1 MTQGGPVLECP
12 RRGRWCAL
20 AILSS
25 LVLAA
30 LTATWTQASDTQW
43 WILDSPSDYAKSESR
58 GVVVRADGSLEPGPR
73 AVSTPLDSLAVVWS
87 AVVLRDGSVALAGD
101 HGLILRWRPGGG
113 VRPWARLA
121 AGQVLSLAADGDGV
135 VAGTGPDGLVYRVS
149 DRGDTTLLARTGER
163 YVWGLVRAGGAAW
176 YAATGSRGRLL
187 RLEGG
192 KVRIVADTDES
203 NLVSILADGNGGAF
217 AGGDSKGRVY
227 RAYADGSLRTVFDAS
242 EDEIRALALG
252 PDGAL
257 YAAALSTPG
266 TTEDDKS
273 AEPKPVET
281 APAGGRATIYR
292 IVPDSSAMA
301 WWVSPQSLVFALAGT
316 GDAAGDRRGILAA
329 TGSRAAVY
337 LVERAGAASQWL
349 ASPEGQV
356 TALASGPGGR
366 LYAAT
371 SNPATLWQLGPDR
384 APRGELLSQALDA
397 RRIARFG
404 QLQWRG
410 DAGGGRV
417 SLSTR
422 SGNSDE
428 PDTTWSP
435 WAPVGAGERG
445 GAIHSQPA
453 RYLQWRVGFEGGS
466 PRIESVET
474 AWREQNQA
482 PRAEDV
488 LVSPQGDAF
497 REGELQPHLDA
508 ITQNLPGGQRV
519 EYSAPPATTPGQLRS
534 LPMWARGLR
543 TVQWRAS
550 DPNGDPLQF
559 QLEVRPEPAGP
570 WTLLAKDV
578 EQTNYTWD
586 TSALP
591 DGRYRLRLTA
601 SDAGGNAVGE
611 ELRTEAL
618 SQPFTVDNTPPLV
631 TALEARGEAGA
642 LLVTGKAEDAASA
655 LQRVE
660 VSLDDGAWRAVT
672 PDGGFT
678 DQLAHS
684 FHVRLGGVTSG
695 EHTVSVRVVDLS
707 GNPAVRTVRATVPA
721 RTTPATTVR

>member
-1 MTQGGPVLECP
+1 MHESP
-12 RRGRWCAL
+12 RRGRWRAL
-20 AILSS
+20 AVLST

-30 LTATWTQASDTQW
+30 LLPTGTQASDTQW

-58 GVVVRADGSLEPGPR
+58 GIVVRADGSLELGPR
-73 AVSTPLDSLAVVWS
+73 AVSTPLDSLTVVWS
-87 AVVLRDGSVALAGD
+87 AVVLKDGSVALAGD
-101 HGLILRWRPGGG
+101 QGLILRWCPGGG

-121 AGQVLSLAADGDGV
+121 AGLVLSLAADGDGV
-135 VAGTGPDGLVYRVS
+135 VAGTGPEGLVYRVTAQ
-149 DRGDTTLLARTGER
+149 GDTTLLARTGER
-163 YVWGLVRAGGAAW
+163 YVWGLVRADDAAW
-176 YAATGSRGRLL
+176 YAATGSKGRLL

-192 KVRIVADTDES
+192 KARIVADTDES
-203 NLVSILADGNGGAF
+203 NLVSILADGHGGAF

-227 RAYADGSLRTVFDAS
+227 HALADGSLRTVFDAS

-252 PDGAL
+252 PDDAL
-257 YAAALSTPG
+257 YAAALSTPA
-266 TTEDDKS
+266 TTEDGKD
-273 AEPKPVET
+273 AEPKPVES
-281 APAGGRATIYR
+281 APVAGKATVYR

-301 WWVSPQSLVFALAGT
+301 WWVSPQPLVFALAGT
-316 GDAAGDRRGILAA
+316 GDAGGGPRGLIAA

-337 LVERAGAASQWL
+337 LIERAGGASQWL
-349 ASPEGQV
+349 ASPAGQV
-356 TALASGPGGR
+356 TALASGRDGR

-371 SNPATLWQLGPDR
+371 SNPAALWQLGPER
-384 APRGELLSQALDA
+384 APRGELLCMALDA

-410 DAGGGRV
+410 EAGGGRV

-428 PDTTWSP
+428 PDSTWSP
-435 WAPVGAGERG
+435 WTPVSAAERG
-445 GAIHSQPA
+445 GAIRSLPA
-453 RYLQWRVGFEGGS
+453 RYLQWRATFEGGS

-482 PRAEDV
+482 PRVEDV
-488 LVSPQGDAF
+488 LVSPQGQGF
-497 REGELQPHLDA
+497 REGELQPRLDA

-519 EYSAPPATTPGQLRS
+519 EYSTPSAATPRQLRD

-543 TVQWRAS
+543 TVQWRAT
-550 DPNGDPLQF
+550 DPNGDPLRF
-559 QLEVRPEPAGP
+559 QLEVRPERTGS
-570 WTLLAKDV
+570 WTLLVKDL
-578 EQTNYTWD
+578 EQATHTWD

-591 DGRYRLRLTA
+591 DGRYRLRITA
-601 SDAGGNAVGE
+601 SDAGGNAVSE
-611 ELRTEAL
+611 ELRAEAL

-642 LLVTGKAEDAASA
+642 LLVTGRAEDAASA

-660 VSLDDGAWRAVT
+660 VSLDDGPWRAVT

-684 FHVRLGGVTSG
+684 FRVRLGDVAPG
-695 EHTVSVRVVDLS
+695 EHSVSVRVVDLA
-707 GNPAVRTVRATVPA
+707 GNPAVRAVPATVPA
-721 RTTPATTVR
+721 RVGSATPIR